1 MKKHYLLS
9 AGAVALM
16 GLFSFTDFNS
26 AIIEGF
32 SHDMA
37 KNGGAAPTGKTGAP
51 GEQNCTECHSA
62 MGGAQD
68 GSSQN
73 LLTVADGLTPITSY
87 VPGQTYNVTLGLQS
101 NPAKRGFSATA
112 LDGSNNMA
120 GSFTGQALGG
130 TQVNTGGG
138 REYATHTDAS
148 NEASELSTGFWI
160 WEWTAPATDVGQV
173 TFYVASNEANG
184 NNTSTG
190 DVIYTSFHPINSAAG
205 VEEVEETI
213 SAFTAGYSAANNK
226 LILNFTTISTD
237 NMYVNLVDMNGR
249 SVYQRTLGSAMIGE
263 NHEELAIPNIKN
275 GMYVVHFFVGN
286 RATSKKIMV
295 SK

>member
-1 MKKHYLLS
+1 MKKHYLLG

-32 SHDMA
+32 SHKTA
-37 KNGGAAPTGKTGAP
+37 LNANGAPGGKTGAP
-51 GEQNCTECHSA
+51 GETNCTQCHAA

-73 LLTVADGLTPITSY
+73 ILTVADGITPITSY
-87 VPGQTYNVTLGLQS
+87 VPGQTYNVTLTLQS

-112 LDGSNNMA
+112 LDGTNTMA
-120 GSFTGQALGG
+120 GTFTGSAIGK
-130 TQVNTGGG
+130 TQVNAASG
-138 REYATHTDAS
+138 REYATHTVDG
-148 NEASELSTGFWI
+148 NEASELTSGFWL

-173 TFYVASNEANG
+173 TFYVASNEANDNG
-184 NNTSTG
+184 TSTG

-213 SAFTAGYSAANNK
+213 SALTAGFSAANNK
-226 LILNFTTISTD
+226 LILDFTTISTD
-237 NMYVNLVDMNGR
+237 DMYVNVVDMNGR
-249 SVYQRTLGSAMIGE
+249 SVYQRALGSAMIGE
-263 NHEELAIPNIKN
+263 NHEEVAMPSIKN

-295 SK
+295 AK